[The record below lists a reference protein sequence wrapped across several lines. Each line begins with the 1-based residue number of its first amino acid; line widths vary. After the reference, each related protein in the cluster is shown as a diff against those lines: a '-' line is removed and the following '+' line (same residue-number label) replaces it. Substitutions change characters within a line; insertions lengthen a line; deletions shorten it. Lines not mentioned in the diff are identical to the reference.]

1 MWHRHQISGGCT
13 FLGCCSCPAVPG
25 PCFTQG
31 GKRSNSMGGNS
42 ALPWEGIQQFHG
54 RELSIASAYHGPLA
68 SFDPH
73 LVVAALL
80 SIQGAHEGADG
91 SAPNHVHGN
100 ASLNQCPDNAHLGAA
115 PVPREGRKGKKKK
128 SYCQPNSH

>member
-1 MWHRHQISGGCT
+1 MIHHYQAGLLCGTDTKFQEAALSWGAARAPLY
-13 FLGCCSCPAVPG
+13 LGLASP
-25 PCFTQG
+25 
-31 GKRSNSMGGNS
+31 K
-42 ALPWEGIQQFHG
+42 EGIQQFHG

-80 SIQGAHEGADG
+80 CVQGAHEGADG